1 MQIKINS
8 NTNTLNGQNLIRNM
22 RLVEG
27 KSDHPNLSVCSS
39 SFSWKLP
46 KCCNWQRPQQIC
58 NFNRITGSELSFHIT
73 IKIKGDTPN
82 IFKTEDKYDKLGLQI
97 RYKILNYMK

>member
-1 MQIKINS
+1 MQIRINS
-8 NTNTLNGQNLIRNM
+8 NTNTLNGQNLIQSM

-27 KSDHPNLSVCSS
+27 KSNHPKLSVCSS
-39 SFSWKLP
+39 NFSWKLP
-46 KCCNWQRPQQIC
+46 KCCNWQSSEQIC
-58 NFNRITGSELSFHIT
+58 NFNRITGLELT

-82 IFKTEDKYDKLGLQI
+82 IFKTEGKYDKLSLQI

>member
-1 MQIKINS
+1 MQIRGNWK
-8 NTNTLNGQNLIRNM
+8 TNTLNGKNLIWNM

-27 KSDHPNLSVCSS
+27 KLDHPNLSVCSS
-39 SFSWKLP
+39 NSTWKLP
-46 KCCNWQRPQQIC
+46 KCCNWQSSEQIC
-58 NFNRITGSELSFHIT
+58 NFNRITGLELT

-82 IFKTEDKYDKLGLQI
+82 IFKTEGKYDKLSLQI